1 MRKTFIKLYT
11 ANGAQYCVNKAE
23 NGNFYG
29 WSVVDNEPCTP
40 VMIVTEVG
48 IDKGG
53 VIIRL
58 DDASDL
64 PAECFSTGIYGNIEY
79 EYQRSVVTVSASQR
93 KFRHVGG
100 IKFGNSIML
109 ILYKPVTQQEVLF

>member
-29 WSVVDNEPCTP
+29 WSVIGDEPCTP
-40 VMIVTEVG
+40 VMIVTEAG
-48 IDKGG
+48 IEKGG

-58 DDASDL
+58 DDASAL
-64 PAECFSTGIYGNIEY
+64 PAECFNTCVSWEIDS
-79 EYQRSVVTVSASQR
+79 EYQRAVVTVSASQR
-93 KFRHVGG
+93 QFRHVGG

-109 ILYKPVTQQEVLF
+109 TLLKPVNSKEVF

>member
-1 MRKTFIKLYT
+1 MRKVFIKLYT

-29 WSVVDNEPCTP
+29 WSVIGDEPCTP
-40 VMIVTEVG
+40 VMIVSEVG

-58 DDASDL
+58 DDASAL
-64 PAECFSTGIYGNIEY
+64 PAECFDTSVHCELEY
-79 EYQRSVVTVSASQR
+79 EYQRAVVTVSASQR
-93 KFRHVGG
+93 QFRHVGG

-109 ILYKPVTQQEVLF
+109 TMLKPVTVKEVI

>member
-29 WSVVDNEPCTP
+29 WSVIGDEPCTP
-40 VMIVTEVG
+40 VMIVTEAG
-48 IDKGG
+48 IEKGG

-58 DDASDL
+58 DNTVANI
-64 PAECFSTGIYGNIEY
+64 PAECFNTTISCEVDH
-79 EYQRSVVTVSASQR
+79 ECQRAVVTLSASQR
-93 KFRHVGG
+93 QFRRVGG

-109 ILYKPVTQQEVLF
+109 TLLKPVTQQEVF

>member
-11 ANGAQYCVNKAE
+11 ANGAQYCVNRAE

-29 WSVVDNEPCTP
+29 WSVVDNKSCTP

-48 IDKGG
+48 IEKGG

-64 PAECFSTGIYGNIEY
+64 PAECFNTGIVNNISY
-79 EYQRSVVTVSASQR
+79 EYQRAVVIISASQR

-109 ILYKPVTQQEVLF
+109 TLLKPVTSFKEVF

>member
-1 MRKTFIKLYT
+1 MRKVFIKLYT

-29 WSVVDNEPCTP
+29 WSVIGDEPYTP
-40 VMIVTEVG
+40 VMIVSEVG

-58 DDASDL
+58 DDASAL
-64 PAECFSTGIYGNIEY
+64 PAECFDTSISCEIDR
-79 EYQRSVVTVSASQR
+79 EYQRAVVTVSASQR
-93 KFRHVGG
+93 QFRHLGG

-109 ILYKPVTQQEVLF
+109 TLLKPVNSKEVF